1 MLGLQYIVCGLHIRY
16 SSSSAYHLGELDC
29 LVSTFP
35 VNLYF
40 INPLALAGDEEGAA
54 KSEDGISIV
63 PPTDVL
69 AGAGAGA
76 VGAGIGVI
84 GGRLTGWIL
93 RIRGIVADNG
103 MEARD
108 FMGGRGV
115 DV

>member
-1 MLGLQYIVCGLHIRY
+1 LRYSNIVSGLYIRY
-16 SSSSAYHLGELDC
+16 SSSSAYHLGELNC

-35 VNLYF
+35 VNLYL

-54 KSEDGISIV
+54 KSEDGIRIV
-63 PPTDVL
+63 PPTDAL
-69 AGAGAGA
+69 AVAGAGA

-84 GGRLTGWIL
+84 GRRLADRIL
-93 RIRGIVADNG
+93 STRGMVADNG

-108 FMGGRGV
+108 FIGGRGA